1 MKTFS
6 LNKVIAI
13 FALLFLI
20 GGGKTLAETTAT
32 LQASST
38 DPSQGRPEFAY
49 TINNVNVL
57 NGGVIDY
64 GYWNVNLYSVVN
76 SPANAAAFAFY
87 AVAGK
92 PNTYY
97 IYNYSAKKWVTYD
110 LATSYNND
118 MKGFLKLSD
127 TKTEG
132 CYFEITSCTN
142 DTHSGYQMRPY
153 ASDGTID
160 EDCYLNYNG
169 GNGAN
174 VSLTVGLWKD
184 PGSQDKGACWILKKV
199 DLEVNSIQTSTNEAK
214 PEHVFTMRNANGDY
228 VNSNLYRTLAASDY
242 AQFAFYE
249 VSGKASA
256 YYIYNYSAKKWLK
269 YTTSAT
275 YTKGK
280 DFVFNGEKSE
290 RSEFYITDAAK
301 DGVSGVQ
308 IQPYNAAG
316 NAANNYLNFYGGGGD
331 NVAHTIGNYT
341 TDGNN
346 DAGSLWVFTEVEIAN
361 NNAVITNKTMSE
373 GSVVSTLLEN
383 HTGNGTKLLK
393 ETAIDWTKQ
402 KVIAEIDL
410 STCGT
415 GTEDLFSIG
424 ENIQTFEANNIHMY
438 KKSDGSITAYLVG
451 NPIKGGIT
459 GFESSTLLDGNM
471 LRVEL
476 SSEKGFVVND
486 VVVFSKEAINQYSE
500 QYYTNQFF
508 SLSNIQVGSGEGTN
522 QESRAKY
529 NYISVA
535 TKDYQT
541 ATVTS
546 SNTLDEVTVNSFNAQ
561 NDVDVQLKRSLTP
574 TQWNTFCVPFTISE
588 DVIAEKFGAGTLVY
602 TFGSMNGNV
611 MNFAHS
617 TTIEA
622 GTPYIVKPTKE
633 VVNPSFTGVNIEAT
647 AAKKVGA
654 DGYFMQ
660 GIYSAKTDLTT
671 DGTNL
676 FLGDGNK
683 FYKPAGA
690 TTAKMKGLRAFF
702 IVPQGTNLAALRA
715 NIDGATTAID
725 ELTAVVEQP
734 TDNRIYNLQ
743 GQFVGTSFE
752 GLHGVYVQNGK
763 KVLVK

>member
-1 MKTFS
+1 M
-6 LNKVIAI
+6 
-13 FALLFLI
+13 
-20 GGGKTLAETTAT
+20 
-32 LQASST
+32 QASST
-38 DPSQGRPEFAY
+38 DPSLGKPEFAY

-57 NGGVIDY
+57 NGTTIDY

-76 SPANAAAFAFY
+76 SPANAASFAFY

-92 PNTYY
+92 SNTYY

-110 LATSYNND
+110 LATSYNNN

-174 VSLTVGLWKD
+174 ASLTVGLWKD

-199 DLEVNSIQTSTNEAK
+199 DLGVNGIQTSTNEAK
-214 PEHVFTMRNANGDY
+214 PEHVFTMRNANNSY
-228 VNSNLYRTLAASDY
+228 VNSNLYCATSTSDY

-249 VSGKASA
+249 VSGKTSA

-275 YTKGK
+275 YTKGQ
-280 DFVFNGEKSE
+280 DFVSNGEKSE

-316 NAANNYLNFYGGGGD
+316 NAANNYLNFYKGGD
-331 NVAHTIGNYT
+331 QNTNNTIGNYT

-361 NNAVITNKTMSE
+361 NNAVITNKAMSE

-383 HTGNGTKLLK
+383 HTGDGTKLLK

-424 ENIQTFEANNIHMY
+424 KDIQTFKENNIHVY
-438 KKSDGSITAYLVG
+438 KTSGGITAYLVG
-451 NPIKGGIT
+451 NPAGGGAT
-459 GFESSTLLDGNM
+459 AFGPVSFDGNI

-486 VVVFSKEAINQYSE
+486 RVIFSKEIINQYSE
-500 QYYTNQFF
+500 QKYGKQFF

-522 QESRAKY
+522 QETKATY
-529 NYISVA
+529 NYISVV
-535 TKDYQT
+535 TNDYKT
-541 ATVTS
+541 ATVTV
-546 SNTLDEVTVNSFNAQ
+546 SNTLDEVAVNSFNAQ
-561 NDVDVQLKRSLTP
+561 NNVDVQLKRTLSP
-574 TQWNTFCVPFTISE
+574 EHWNSFCVPFTISA

-633 VVNPSFTGVNIEAT
+633 VVDPSFTGVNIEAT

-725 ELTAVVEQP
+725 ELATVVEQP

>member
-6 LNKVIAI
+6 LNKIIAI

-38 DPSQGRPEFAY
+38 DPSLGRPDFAY
-49 TINNVNVL
+49 TINNVNAID
-57 NGGVIDY
+57 GAADY
-64 GYWNVNLYSVVN
+64 GYWNVNLYSVIN

-92 PNTYY
+92 SNTYY

-110 LATSYNND
+110 LATSYNN

-132 CYFEITSCTN
+132 CYFEITSCTK

-153 ASDGTID
+153 ASDGTVD
-160 EDCYLNYNG
+160 ADRYLNYNG

-174 VSLTVGLWKD
+174 ESITVGLWQD
-184 PGSQDKGACWILKKV
+184 SGSSDAGSCWILKEA
-199 DLEVNSIQTSTNEAK
+199 DLGVKANITNTSLAAGSIVNSLYTN
-214 PEHVFTMRNANGDY
+214 Y
-228 VNSNLYRTLAASDY
+228 
-242 AQFAFYE
+242 Q
-249 VSGKASA
+249 
-256 YYIYNYSAKKWLK
+256 
-269 YTTSAT
+269 
-275 YTKGK
+275 
-280 DFVFNGEKSE
+280 
-290 RSEFYITDAAK
+290 
-301 DGVSGVQ
+301 
-308 IQPYNAAG
+308 
-316 NAANNYLNFYGGGGD
+316 
-331 NVAHTIGNYT
+331 
-341 TDGNN
+341 
-346 DAGSLWVFTEVEIAN
+346 
-361 NNAVITNKTMSE
+361 
-373 GSVVSTLLEN
+373 
-383 HTGNGTKLLK
+383 GNGTKFEK
-393 ETAIDWTKQ
+393 ETAIDWTNQ
-402 KVIAEIDL
+402 KVVAEIDI

-424 ENIQTFEANNIHMY
+424 NKITTFDENNIHVY
-438 KKSDGSITAYLVG
+438 KKNDGNITAYLVG
-451 NPIKGGIT
+451 NPVSGGAT
-459 GFESSTLLDGNM
+459 AFESSTLPDGNM

-486 VVVFSKEAINQYSE
+486 VVVFSKEIINQYSE
-500 QYYTNQFF
+500 QYYGKQFF

-522 QESRAKY
+522 QESKAKY
-529 NYISVA
+529 NYISVV
-535 TKDYQT
+535 TNDYKA

-574 TQWNTFCVPFTISE
+574 TQWNTFCVPFTISA

-611 MNFAHS
+611 MNFKAS
-617 TTIEA
+617 TIIEA
-622 GTPYIVKPTKE
+622 GKPYIVKPANT
-633 VVNPSFTGVNIEAT
+633 VVNPTFTGVNIEAS
-647 AAKKVGA
+647 APVKSGEN
-654 DGYFMQ
+654 GFFMQ
-660 GIYSAKTDLTT
+660 GTYGAKTDLLD

-683 FYKPAGA
+683 FYKPAKGS
-690 TTAKMKGLRAFF
+690 TKMKGMRAFF
-702 IVPQGTNLAALRA
+702 IVPQGTNFAALRA

-725 ELTAVVEQP
+725 EFATVVEQP

>member
-1 MKTFS
+1 M
-6 LNKVIAI
+6 
-13 FALLFLI
+13 
-20 GGGKTLAETTAT
+20 
-32 LQASST
+32 QASST
-38 DPSQGRPEFAY
+38 DPSLGRPEFAY

-57 NGGVIDY
+57 NGTTIDY

-92 PNTYY
+92 SNTYY

-110 LATSYNND
+110 LATSYNN

-132 CYFEITSCTN
+132 CYFEITSCTK

-160 EDCYLNYNG
+160 TDRYLNYNG

-174 VSLTVGLWKD
+174 ESITVGLWQD
-184 PGSQDKGACWILKKV
+184 SGSSDAGSCWILKEA
-199 DLEVNSIQTSTNEAK
+199 DLGVKANITNTSLATGSIVSTVLE
-214 PEHVFTMRNANGDY
+214 
-228 VNSNLYRTLAASDY
+228 
-242 AQFAFYE
+242 
-249 VSGKASA
+249 
-256 YYIYNYSAKKWLK
+256 
-269 YTTSAT
+269 
-275 YTKGK
+275 
-280 DFVFNGEKSE
+280 
-290 RSEFYITDAAK
+290 
-301 DGVSGVQ
+301 
-308 IQPYNAAG
+308 
-316 NAANNYLNFYGGGGD
+316 
-331 NVAHTIGNYT
+331 NYT
-341 TDGNN
+341 GD
-346 DAGSLWVFTEVEIAN
+346 
-361 NNAVITNKTMSE
+361 
-373 GSVVSTLLEN
+373 
-383 HTGNGTKLLK
+383 GTKFTR
-393 ETAIDWTKQ
+393 ETAIDWTTQ
-402 KVIAEIDL
+402 KIVAEIDI

-424 ENIQTFEANNIHMY
+424 DDATSWNAVNIHMY
-438 KKSDGSITAYLVG
+438 KKGTSGFSAYLSADAKSEDGTGVTS
-451 NPIKGGIT
+451 GIVP
-459 GFESSTLLDGNM
+459 DGNI
-471 LRVEL
+471 LRVEV

-486 VVVFSKEAINQYSE
+486 VVLFSKDKINKYS
-500 QYYTNQFF
+500 TLF
-508 SLSNIQVGSGEGTN
+508 SLSTIKVGSGEGNN

-529 NYISVA
+529 NYIRVI
-535 TKDYQT
+535 TNDYKA

-561 NDVDVQLKRSLTP
+561 NDVDVQLKRTLTP
-574 TQWNTFCVPFTISE
+574 AQWNTFCVPFTISA
-588 DVIAEKFGAGTLVY
+588 DVIAEKFGAGTQVR

-611 MNFAHS
+611 MNFVAS

-622 GTPYIVKPTKE
+622 GKPYIVKPANT
-633 VVNPSFTGVNIEAT
+633 VVNPTFTGVNIVESDPV
-647 AAKKVGA
+647 KSGEN
-654 DGYFMQ
+654 GFFMQ
-660 GIYSAKTDLTT
+660 GTYGAKTDLLD

-676 FLGDGNK
+676 FLGEGNK
-683 FYKPAGA
+683 FYKPAKGS
-690 TTAKMKGLRAFF
+690 TKMKGMRAFF

-725 ELTAVVEQP
+725 ELTTVVEQP

>member
-6 LNKVIAI
+6 LNKIFAI

-38 DPSQGRPEFAY
+38 DPSLGRPEFAY
-49 TINNVNVL
+49 TINNVNAID
-57 NGGVIDY
+57 GVADY
-64 GYWNVNLYSVVN
+64 GYWNVNLYSVIN

-92 PNTYY
+92 SNTYY
-97 IYNYSAKKWVTYD
+97 IYNCSAKKWVTYD
-110 LATSYNND
+110 LATSYNNGQ
-118 MKGFLKLSD
+118 GFLKLSD

-132 CYFEITSCTN
+132 CYFEITSCTK

-153 ASDGTID
+153 ASDGTVD
-160 EDCYLNYNG
+160 ADRYLNYYA

-174 VSLTVGLWKD
+174 ASKTVGLWQD
-184 PGSQDKGACWILKKV
+184 PGSSDAGSCWILKEA
-199 DLEVNSIQTSTNEAK
+199 DLSVKANITNTS
-214 PEHVFTMRNANGDY
+214 
-228 VNSNLYRTLAASDY
+228 LAA
-242 AQFAFYE
+242 
-249 VSGKASA
+249 
-256 YYIYNYSAKKWLK
+256 
-269 YTTSAT
+269 
-275 YTKGK
+275 
-280 DFVFNGEKSE
+280 
-290 RSEFYITDAAK
+290 
-301 DGVSGVQ
+301 
-308 IQPYNAAG
+308 
-316 NAANNYLNFYGGGGD
+316 
-331 NVAHTIGNYT
+331 
-341 TDGNN
+341 
-346 DAGSLWVFTEVEIAN
+346 GSI
-361 NNAVITNKTMSE
+361 
-373 GSVVSTLLEN
+373 VSTVLEN
-383 HTGNGTKLLK
+383 HTGDGTKF
-393 ETAIDWTKQ
+393 TRDIAIDWNNQ
-402 KVIAEIDL
+402 KVVAEIDI

-424 ENIQTFEANNIHMY
+424 NKITEFYENNIHMY
-438 KKSDGSITAYLVG
+438 KTTGGITAYLVG
-451 NPIKGGIT
+451 NPVGGGAT
-459 GFESSTLLDGNM
+459 AFGPVSFDGNI

-486 VVVFSKEAINQYSE
+486 RVIFSKDIINQYSE
-500 QYYTNQFF
+500 QKYSKQFF
-508 SLSNIQVGSGEGTN
+508 SLSNIQVGSGENN
-522 QESRAKY
+522 QNSRAKY

-546 SNTLDEVTVNSFNAQ
+546 SNTLDEVAVNTFNAQ
-561 NDVDVQLKRSLTP
+561 NDVDVQLERTLSP
-574 TQWNTFCVPFTISE
+574 EYWNTFCVPFSISAE
-588 DVIAEKFGAGTLVY
+588 VIKEMFGEGTQVC
-602 TFGSMNGNV
+602 TFGSMEGTV

-617 TTIEA
+617 TSIEA
-622 GTPYIVKPTKE
+622 GKPYIVKPTKE

-647 AAKKVGA
+647 AAKQVGA
-654 DGYFMQ
+654 NGYFMQ
-660 GIYSAKTDLTT
+660 GVYSVKTDLTT

-690 TTAKMKGLRAFF
+690 TTARMKGLRAFF

-715 NIDGATTAID
+715 NIDGATTSID
-725 ELTAVVEQP
+725 ELTTVVEQP

>member
-6 LNKVIAI
+6 LNKIIAI

-20 GGGKTLAETTAT
+20 GGGKTLAETTVT
-32 LQASST
+32 LQVSST

-49 TINNVNVL
+49 TINNVNAID
-57 NGGVIDY
+57 GVADY
-64 GYWNVNLYSVVN
+64 GYWNVNLYSVIN
-76 SPANAAAFAFY
+76 SLANAAAFAFY

-92 PNTYY
+92 SNTYY

-110 LATSYNND
+110 LATSYNNGQ
-118 MKGFLKLSD
+118 GFLKLSD

-132 CYFEITSCTN
+132 CYFEITSCTK

-160 EDCYLNYNG
+160 TDRYLNYNG

-174 VSLTVGLWKD
+174 ASKTVGLWQD
-184 PGSQDKGACWILKKV
+184 PGSSDAGSCWILKEA
-199 DLEVNSIQTSTNEAK
+199 DLGVK
-214 PEHVFTMRNANGDY
+214 AN
-228 VNSNLYRTLAASDY
+228 
-242 AQFAFYE
+242 
-249 VSGKASA
+249 
-256 YYIYNYSAKKWLK
+256 
-269 YTTSAT
+269 
-275 YTKGK
+275 
-280 DFVFNGEKSE
+280 
-290 RSEFYITDAAK
+290 
-301 DGVSGVQ
+301 
-308 IQPYNAAG
+308 
-316 NAANNYLNFYGGGGD
+316 
-331 NVAHTIGNYT
+331 
-341 TDGNN
+341 
-346 DAGSLWVFTEVEIAN
+346 
-361 NNAVITNKTMSE
+361 ITNTSLAE
-373 GSVVSTLLEN
+373 GSVVSTVLEN
-383 HTGNGTKLLK
+383 HTGDGTQLVK
-393 ETAIDWTKQ
+393 ETAIDWTTQ
-402 KVIAEIDL
+402 KIVAEIDI

-424 ENIQTFEANNIHMY
+424 KDAITWSANNIHMY
-438 KKSDGSITAYLVG
+438 KASGGITAYLVG
-451 NPIKGGIT
+451 NPVGGGAT
-459 GFESSTLLDGNM
+459 AFGPVSFDGNI

-486 VVVFSKEAINQYSE
+486 RVIFSKEVINQYSE
-500 QYYTNQFF
+500 QYYKEQFF
-508 SLSNIQVGSGEGTN
+508 SLSTIKVGSGEGTN
-522 QESRAKY
+522 QETKATY
-529 NYISVA
+529 NYIRVV
-535 TKDYQT
+535 TNDYQA

-561 NDVDVQLKRSLTP
+561 NDVDVQLKRSLSP
-574 TQWNTFCVPFTISE
+574 AHWNSFCVPFTISA

-611 MNFAHS
+611 MNFAPS

-622 GTPYIVKPTKE
+622 GKPYIVKPTQE
-633 VVNPSFTGVNIEAT
+633 VVDPSFTGVNIEAT

-690 TTAKMKGLRAFF
+690 TTAKMKGMRAFF
-702 IVPQGTNLAALRA
+702 IVPQGTNFAALRA
-715 NIDGATTAID
+715 NIDGATTSID
-725 ELTAVVEQP
+725 ELTTVVEQP

>member
-6 LNKVIAI
+6 LNKIFAI

-38 DPSQGRPEFAY
+38 DPSLGRPEFAY

-57 NGGVIDY
+57 NGTTIDY

-76 SPANAAAFAFY
+76 SPANAASFAFY

-92 PNTYY
+92 SNTYY

-110 LATSYNND
+110 LATSYDNT
-118 MKGFLKLSD
+118 KGFLKLSD

-160 EDCYLNYNG
+160 EDRYLNFNG

-174 VSLTVGLWKD
+174 ASITVGLWQD
-184 PGSQDKGACWILKKV
+184 NGSQDKGACWILKEA
-199 DLEVNSIQTSTNEAK
+199 DLGVK
-214 PEHVFTMRNANGDY
+214 AN
-228 VNSNLYRTLAASDY
+228 
-242 AQFAFYE
+242 
-249 VSGKASA
+249 
-256 YYIYNYSAKKWLK
+256 
-269 YTTSAT
+269 
-275 YTKGK
+275 
-280 DFVFNGEKSE
+280 
-290 RSEFYITDAAK
+290 
-301 DGVSGVQ
+301 
-308 IQPYNAAG
+308 
-316 NAANNYLNFYGGGGD
+316 
-331 NVAHTIGNYT
+331 
-341 TDGNN
+341 
-346 DAGSLWVFTEVEIAN
+346 
-361 NNAVITNKTMSE
+361 ITNTSLAE
-373 GSVVSTLLEN
+373 GSIVNALCTN
-383 HTGNGTKLLK
+383 YQGDGTQFVK
-393 ETAIDWTKQ
+393 ETAIDWTNQ
-402 KVIAEIDL
+402 KVVAEIDI

-424 ENIQTFEANNIHMY
+424 EDAITWSANNIHMY
-438 KKSDGSITAYLVG
+438 KTTGGITAYLVG
-451 NPIKGGIT
+451 NPVGGGAT
-459 GFESSTLLDGNM
+459 AFGPVSFDGNI

-486 VVVFSKEAINQYSE
+486 RVIFSKEVINQYSE
-500 QYYTNQFF
+500 QYYSKQFF
-508 SLSNIQVGSGEGTN
+508 SLSTIKVGSGEGTN

-529 NYISVA
+529 NYISVV
-535 TKDYQT
+535 TNDYKT
-541 ATVTS
+541 ATVTV
-546 SNTLDEVTVNSFNAQ
+546 SNTLDEVAVNSFNAQ
-561 NDVDVQLKRSLTP
+561 NNVDVQLKRTLSP
-574 TQWNTFCVPFTISE
+574 AHWNSFCVPFAISE
-588 DVIAEKFGAGTLVY
+588 DVIAEKFGAGTQVC

-611 MNFAHS
+611 MNFDHS

-622 GTPYIVKPTKE
+622 GKPYIVKPTKE
-633 VVNPSFTGVNIEAT
+633 VVDPSFTSVNIEAT

-725 ELTAVVEQP
+725 ELTTVVEQP

>member
-6 LNKVIAI
+6 LNKIIAI

-38 DPSQGRPEFAY
+38 NPSLGRPEFVY

-57 NGGVIDY
+57 NGTTIDY

-76 SPANAAAFAFY
+76 SPANAASFAFY

-92 PNTYY
+92 SNTYY

-110 LATSYNND
+110 LATSYNN

-160 EDCYLNYNG
+160 EDRYLNFNG

-174 VSLTVGLWKD
+174 ASITVGLWQD

-199 DLEVNSIQTSTNEAK
+199 DLGVKANITNTFLAEGSIVSSIC
-214 PEHVFTMRNANGDY
+214 ANH
-228 VNSNLYRTLAASDY
+228 
-242 AQFAFYE
+242 
-249 VSGKASA
+249 
-256 YYIYNYSAKKWLK
+256 
-269 YTTSAT
+269 
-275 YTKGK
+275 KG
-280 DFVFNGEKSE
+280 
-290 RSEFYITDAAK
+290 
-301 DGVSGVQ
+301 
-308 IQPYNAAG
+308 
-316 NAANNYLNFYGGGGD
+316 
-331 NVAHTIGNYT
+331 
-341 TDGNN
+341 DGNKY
-346 DAGSLWVFTEVEIAN
+346 VQ
-361 NNAVITNKTMSE
+361 
-373 GSVVSTLLEN
+373 
-383 HTGNGTKLLK
+383 

-402 KVIAEIDL
+402 KVIAEIDI

-424 ENIQTFEANNIHMY
+424 DDAISWNAVNIHMY
-438 KKSDGSITAYLVG
+438 RKGTSGFTAYLS
-451 NPIKGGIT
+451 KGSAGVTSGIVP
-459 GFESSTLLDGNM
+459 DGNI
-471 LRVEL
+471 LIVEV
-476 SSEKGFVVND
+476 SSEKGFVVNGK
-486 VVVFSKEAINQYSE
+486 VLFSNAVINQYS
-500 QYYTNQFF
+500 TIF
-508 SLSNIQVGSGEGTN
+508 SLSTIKLGSGEGTN
-522 QESRAKY
+522 QETKATY
-529 NYISVA
+529 NYIRVV
-535 TKDYQT
+535 TKDYQPVT
-541 ATVTS
+541 ETS
-546 SNTLDEVTVNSFNAQ
+546 SNVLNEASINTFVAQ
-561 NDVDVQLKRSLTP
+561 STVDVQLKRSLSP
-574 TQWNTFCVPFTISE
+574 EHWNSFCVPFAISA

-622 GTPYIVKPTKE
+622 GMPYIVKPTKE
-633 VVNPSFTGVNIEAT
+633 VVDPSFTGVNIEAT

-660 GIYSAKTDLTT
+660 GTYGAKTDLTT

-683 FYKPAGA
+683 FYKPSGT
-690 TTAKMKGLRAFF
+690 TTAKMKGMRAFF
-702 IVPQGTNLAALRA
+702 IVPQGTNFAALRA

-725 ELTAVVEQP
+725 ELTTVVEQP

>member
-6 LNKVIAI
+6 LNKIIAI
-13 FALLFLI
+13 FALLFFI

-38 DPSQGRPEFAY
+38 DPSQGRPDFAY

-57 NGGVIDY
+57 EGGVIDY
-64 GYWNVNLYSVVN
+64 GYWNVNLYSVRN
-76 SPANAAAFAFY
+76 TPANAAAFAFY

-110 LATSYNND
+110 LATSYNNGQ
-118 MKGFLKLSD
+118 GFLKLSD

-132 CYFEITSCTN
+132 CYFEITSCTK

-160 EDCYLNYNG
+160 EDRYLNYYG

-174 VSLTVGLWKD
+174 ESITVGLWKD
-184 PGSQDKGACWILKKV
+184 SGSSDAGSCWILKEA
-199 DLEVNSIQTSTNEAK
+199 DLGVK
-214 PEHVFTMRNANGDY
+214 AN
-228 VNSNLYRTLAASDY
+228 
-242 AQFAFYE
+242 
-249 VSGKASA
+249 
-256 YYIYNYSAKKWLK
+256 
-269 YTTSAT
+269 
-275 YTKGK
+275 
-280 DFVFNGEKSE
+280 
-290 RSEFYITDAAK
+290 
-301 DGVSGVQ
+301 
-308 IQPYNAAG
+308 
-316 NAANNYLNFYGGGGD
+316 
-331 NVAHTIGNYT
+331 
-341 TDGNN
+341 
-346 DAGSLWVFTEVEIAN
+346 
-361 NNAVITNKTMSE
+361 ITNTSLAE
-373 GSVVSTLLEN
+373 GSVVSTVLEN
-383 HTGNGTKLLK
+383 HTGDGTKFTR
-393 ETAIDWTKQ
+393 ETAIDWTTQ
-402 KVIAEIDL
+402 KIVAEIDI

-424 ENIQTFEANNIHMY
+424 DDATSWNAVNIHMY
-438 KKSDGSITAYLVG
+438 KKGTSGFSAYLSADAKSEDGTGVTS
-451 NPIKGGIT
+451 GIVP
-459 GFESSTLLDGNM
+459 DGNI
-471 LRVEL
+471 LRVEV

-486 VVVFSKEAINQYSE
+486 VVLFSKDKINKYS
-500 QYYTNQFF
+500 TLF
-508 SLSNIQVGSGEGTN
+508 SLSTIKVGSGEGTN

-529 NYISVA
+529 NYIRVI
-535 TKDYQT
+535 TNDYKA

-574 TQWNTFCVPFTISE
+574 AQWNTFCVPFTISA

-611 MNFAHS
+611 MNFARS

-622 GTPYIVKPTKE
+622 GKPYIVKPANT
-633 VVNPSFTGVNIEAT
+633 VVNPTFTGVNIVASAPVQSGEN
-647 AAKKVGA
+647 GF
-654 DGYFMQ
+654 YMQ
-660 GIYSAKTDLTT
+660 GTYGAKTDLLD

-676 FLGDGNK
+676 FLGEGNK
-683 FYKPAGA
+683 FYKPAKGS
-690 TTAKMKGLRAFF
+690 TKMKGMRAYF

-725 ELTAVVEQP
+725 ELTTVVEQP

>member
-6 LNKVIAI
+6 LNKIFAI

-57 NGGVIDY
+57 NGTTIDY

-76 SPANAAAFAFY
+76 SPANAASFAFY

-92 PNTYY
+92 SNTYY

-110 LATSYNND
+110 LATSYDNT
-118 MKGFLKLSD
+118 KGFLKLSD

-160 EDCYLNYNG
+160 EDRYLNFNG

-174 VSLTVGLWKD
+174 ASITVGLWQD
-184 PGSQDKGACWILKKV
+184 NGSQDKGACWILKEA
-199 DLEVNSIQTSTNEAK
+199 DLSVKANITNTSLAAGSIVNSLYTN
-214 PEHVFTMRNANGDY
+214 Y
-228 VNSNLYRTLAASDY
+228 
-242 AQFAFYE
+242 Q
-249 VSGKASA
+249 
-256 YYIYNYSAKKWLK
+256 
-269 YTTSAT
+269 
-275 YTKGK
+275 
-280 DFVFNGEKSE
+280 
-290 RSEFYITDAAK
+290 
-301 DGVSGVQ
+301 
-308 IQPYNAAG
+308 
-316 NAANNYLNFYGGGGD
+316 
-331 NVAHTIGNYT
+331 
-341 TDGNN
+341 
-346 DAGSLWVFTEVEIAN
+346 
-361 NNAVITNKTMSE
+361 
-373 GSVVSTLLEN
+373 
-383 HTGNGTKLLK
+383 GNGTQFVK
-393 ETAIDWTKQ
+393 ETAIDWTNQ
-402 KVIAEIDL
+402 KVVAEIDV

-424 ENIQTFEANNIHMY
+424 EDAITWSANNIHMY
-438 KKSDGSITAYLVG
+438 KTTGGITAYLVG
-451 NPIKGGIT
+451 NPVGGGAT
-459 GFESSTLLDGNM
+459 AFGPVSFDGNI

-486 VVVFSKEAINQYSE
+486 RVIFSKEVINQYSE
-500 QYYTNQFF
+500 QYYSKQFF
-508 SLSNIQVGSGEGTN
+508 SLSTIKVGSGEGNN
-522 QESRAKY
+522 QESKAKY
-529 NYISVA
+529 NYISVV
-535 TKDYQT
+535 TNDYQT

-574 TQWNTFCVPFTISE
+574 TQWNTFCVPFTISA

-611 MNFAHS
+611 MNFAPS

-622 GTPYIVKPTKE
+622 GKPYIVKPANT
-633 VVNPSFTGVNIEAT
+633 VVNPTFTGVNIEAS
-647 AAKKVGA
+647 APVKSGEN
-654 DGYFMQ
+654 GFYMQ
-660 GIYSAKTDLTT
+660 GTYGAKTDLLD

-676 FLGDGNK
+676 FLGEGNK
-683 FYKPAGA
+683 FYKPAKGS
-690 TTAKMKGLRAFF
+690 TKMKGMRAFF
-702 IVPQGTNLAALRA
+702 IVPQGTNFAALRA

-725 ELTAVVEQP
+725 ELTTVVEQP

>member
-1 MKTFS
+1 MHCY
-6 LNKVIAI
+6 
-13 FALLFLI
+13 FLS

-38 DPSQGRPEFAY
+38 DPSLGKPEFAY

-57 NGGVIDY
+57 NGTTIDY

-76 SPANAAAFAFY
+76 SPANAASFAFY
-87 AVAGK
+87 AVAGRS
-92 PNTYY
+92 NTYY

-110 LATSYNND
+110 LAASYNND

-174 VSLTVGLWKD
+174 ASLTVGLWKD

-199 DLEVNSIQTSTNEAK
+199 DLGVNSIQTSTNEAK
-214 PEHVFTMRNANGDY
+214 PEHVFTMRNANNSY
-228 VNSNLYRTLAASDY
+228 VNSNLYCATSTSDY

-249 VSGKASA
+249 VSGKTSA

-275 YTKGK
+275 YTKGQ
-280 DFVFNGEKSE
+280 DFVSNGEKSE

-316 NAANNYLNFYGGGGD
+316 NAANNYLNFYKGGD
-331 NVAHTIGNYT
+331 QNTNNTIGNYT

-383 HTGNGTKLLK
+383 HTGDGTKLLK
-393 ETAIDWTKQ
+393 ETAIDWTQQ
-402 KVIAEIDL
+402 KVVAEIDL

-424 ENIQTFEANNIHMY
+424 ENIQTFKAVNIHMY
-438 KKSDGSITAYLVG
+438 KKSDGGITAYLVG
-451 NPIKGGIT
+451 NPLSGGAT
-459 GFESSTLLDGNM
+459 AFGPVSFDGNI

-486 VVVFSKEAINQYSE
+486 RVIFSKEIINQYSE
-500 QYYTNQFF
+500 QKYGKQFF

-522 QESRAKY
+522 QETKATY
-529 NYISVA
+529 NYISVV
-535 TKDYQT
+535 TNDYKP
-541 ATVTS
+541 ATVTV
-546 SNTLDEVTVNSFNAQ
+546 SNTLDEVAVNSFNAQ
-561 NDVDVQLKRSLTP
+561 NNVDVQLKRTLSP
-574 TQWNTFCVPFTISE
+574 EHWNSFCVPFAISE
-588 DVIAEKFGAGTLVY
+588 DVIAEKFGAGTQVC

-611 MNFAHS
+611 MNFAAS

-622 GTPYIVKPTKE
+622 GTPYIVKPTQE

-683 FYKPAGA
+683 FYKPSGT
-690 TTAKMKGLRAFF
+690 TTAKMKGMRAFF
-702 IVPQGTNLAALRA
+702 IVPQGTNFAALRA

-725 ELTAVVEQP
+725 ELTTVVEQP

>member
-6 LNKVIAI
+6 LNKIIAI
-13 FALLFLI
+13 FALLFFI
-20 GGGKTLAETTAT
+20 GGGKTLAETTVT

-38 DPSQGRPEFAY
+38 DPSLGRPEFAY
-49 TINNVNVL
+49 TINNVNAID
-57 NGGVIDY
+57 GAADY
-64 GYWNVNLYSVVN
+64 GYWNVNLYSVIN

-92 PNTYY
+92 SNTYY

-110 LATSYNND
+110 LATSYNN

-132 CYFEITSCTN
+132 CYFEITSCTK

-160 EDCYLNYNG
+160 TDRYLNYNG

-174 VSLTVGLWKD
+174 ESITVGLWQD
-184 PGSQDKGACWILKKV
+184 PGSSDAGSCWILKEA
-199 DLEVNSIQTSTNEAK
+199 DLSVKANITNTSLAAGSIVNSLYTN
-214 PEHVFTMRNANGDY
+214 Y
-228 VNSNLYRTLAASDY
+228 
-242 AQFAFYE
+242 Q
-249 VSGKASA
+249 
-256 YYIYNYSAKKWLK
+256 
-269 YTTSAT
+269 
-275 YTKGK
+275 
-280 DFVFNGEKSE
+280 
-290 RSEFYITDAAK
+290 
-301 DGVSGVQ
+301 
-308 IQPYNAAG
+308 
-316 NAANNYLNFYGGGGD
+316 
-331 NVAHTIGNYT
+331 
-341 TDGNN
+341 
-346 DAGSLWVFTEVEIAN
+346 
-361 NNAVITNKTMSE
+361 
-373 GSVVSTLLEN
+373 
-383 HTGNGTKLLK
+383 GNGTQFVK
-393 ETAIDWTKQ
+393 ETAIDWTNQ
-402 KVIAEIDL
+402 KVVAEIDI

-424 ENIQTFEANNIHMY
+424 EDAITWFANNIHMY
-438 KKSDGSITAYLVG
+438 KKTGGITAYLVG
-451 NPIKGGIT
+451 NPAGGGAT
-459 GFESSTLLDGNM
+459 AFGPVSFDGNI
-471 LRVEL
+471 LRVEV

-486 VVVFSKEAINQYSE
+486 RVIFSKEVINQYSE
-500 QYYTNQFF
+500 QKYNKQFF
-508 SLSNIQVGSGEGTN
+508 SLSTIKVGSGEGTN
-522 QESRAKY
+522 QESKAKY
-529 NYISVA
+529 NFIRVV
-535 TKDYQT
+535 TNDYQA

-574 TQWNTFCVPFTISE
+574 AQWNTFCVPFTISA

-611 MNFAHS
+611 MNFKAS

-622 GTPYIVKPTKE
+622 GKPYIVKPANT
-633 VVNPSFTGVNIEAT
+633 VVNPTFTGVNIVESDP
-647 AAKKVGA
+647 VQLGEN
-654 DGYFMQ
+654 GFFMQ
-660 GIYSAKTDLTT
+660 GTYGAKTDLTT

-676 FLGDGNK
+676 FLGEGNK

-702 IVPQGTNLAALRA
+702 IVPQGTNFAALRA

-725 ELTAVVEQP
+725 EFATVVEQP